1 MRNARRRTRIFFFF
15 PRKETTFRLSSPR
28 RPRWCNGSAF
38 ALDHFSFF
46 FSLPPPPLPISY
58 LAAPDIRHT
67 FSLLSPPLSLIF
79 SVIRRCLFSLFAPRS
94 QITLLYRP
102 FERSW
107 FGGEKSRREMGRA
120 TLWGKSF
127 IGSRGKSFRSAIFLF
142 SSSNLDTT
150 SFTNIE
156 EMERGN
162 NLFIAYLFFFYV
174 VQVKV
179 QYFHVLFS
187 YNVSR
192 FQNNQLLS
200 RYIYIHIY
208 YRGNIKIGIRNWSDV
223 KGDR

>member
-1 MRNARRRTRIFFFF
+1 MGLEEREKREEKNKNF
-15 PRKETTFRLSSPR
+15 
-28 RPRWCNGSAF
+28 
-38 ALDHFSFF
+38 FF
-46 FSLPPPPLPISY
+46 FSLGRKPPFDYRHRVVLDDVTVLHSPLT
-58 LAAPDIRHT
+58 T
-67 FSLLSPPLSLIF
+67 FLSFFPFLLLLFLSRIWPHRIYDTLSRSSLPPLSLIF

-174 VQVKV
+174 EQVKV
-179 QYFHVLFS
+179 QYFHILFS
-187 YNVSR
+187 RDFTTFLVSR
-192 FQNNQLLS
+192 TINSSLDI
-200 RYIYIHIY
+200 YIYTYITQEI
-208 YRGNIKIGIRNWSDV
+208 
-223 KGDR
+223 

>member
-1 MRNARRRTRIFFFF
+1 MGLEEREKREEKNKNFFFF
-15 PRKETTFRLSSPR
+15 SLGRKPPFDYRHRVVLDDVTVLHSPLTTFLS
-28 RPRWCNGSAF
+28 
-38 ALDHFSFF
+38 F

-127 IGSRGKSFRSAIFLF
+127 YRVEGKVF
-142 SSSNLDTT
+142 SVRHLS
-150 SFTNIE
+150 
-156 EMERGN
+156 
-162 NLFIAYLFFFYV
+162 FFF
-174 VQVKV
+174 
-179 QYFHVLFS
+179 F
-187 YNVSR
+187 
-192 FQNNQLLS
+192 
-200 RYIYIHIY
+200 
-208 YRGNIKIGIRNWSDV
+208 
-223 KGDR
+223 